1 MQVRL
6 DSKNSMAFGSV
17 TPIIAST
24 KGKAQLEKALASKKG
39 KYLLEDLT
47 DLYLR
52 NANSNGVL
60 SKASKAGKKILFL
73 ITGKEYDASMYMH
86 HGWVLLQ
93 LQLDI
98 LIEFQEKLQKTQIIL
113 FHYLLNV
120 FKQNKN

>member
-24 KGKAQLEKALASKKG
+24 KGKAQLEKALANKKG

-47 DLYLR
+47 DLYLT
-52 NANSNGVL
+52 NANSSGVL

-86 HGWVLLQ
+86 HGWGSITAPTRHIDRVPRKITENSNYLISLLTKRVQ
-93 LQLDI
+93 T
-98 LIEFQEKLQKTQIIL
+98 K
-113 FHYLLNV
+113 
-120 FKQNKN
+120 